1 MQLEDV
7 LSWQCGHPQVRS
19 MQTASASKEA
29 GEASGDLQLDVLSN
43 LERHVDRLSAFS
55 DEEDEAELHNLYMVR
70 AQHKITAQHVAHSC
84 DWHNVQ
90 LHHGILRGMLSMC
103 ARAQDANGDS
113 DLWDLAI
120 TEAGEAVRH
129 PTSTSPFASK
139 ALLTCFNSDVRHR
152 SPISPS
158 ACAVLLASA
167 VHNLS

>member
-70 AQHKITAQHVAHSC
+70 AQHKITAQHVAH
-84 DWHNVQ
+84 
-90 LHHGILRGMLSMC
+90 
-103 ARAQDANGDS
+103 
-113 DLWDLAI
+113 
-120 TEAGEAVRH
+120 
-129 PTSTSPFASK
+129 
-139 ALLTCFNSDVRHR
+139 
-152 SPISPS
+152 
-158 ACAVLLASA
+158 
-167 VHNLS
+167 